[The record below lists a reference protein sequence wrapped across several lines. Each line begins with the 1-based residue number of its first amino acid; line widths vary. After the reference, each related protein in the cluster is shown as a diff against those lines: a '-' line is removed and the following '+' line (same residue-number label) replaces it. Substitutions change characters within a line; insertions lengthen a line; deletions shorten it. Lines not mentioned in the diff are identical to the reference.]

1 MPEIGMRRSGD
12 WRRTLAIVALL
23 AAVAVVPGVG
33 LLTAAPAAGQSFV
46 IRDIK
51 VTGNRRV
58 EPETVRSYLR
68 FNVGD
73 TYDPAKVDQSIKAL
87 FATSLFSDVR
97 IDREGNGVLI
107 T

>member
-1 MPEIGMRRSGD
+1 MRRSGD
-12 WRRTLAIVALL
+12 WRCTLAIVALL
-23 AAVAVVPGVG
+23 AAVAVAPAYC
-33 LLTAAPAAGQSFV
+33 LLLAAPAEAQSFV
-46 IRDIK
+46 IRDIR

-87 FATSLFSDVR
+87 FATSLLPSKA
-97 IDREGNGVLI
+97 